1 MVLIKDFF
9 NLHWLKKSDKMNFP
23 DRYAAIDV
31 GSNGMR
37 LLIAKVVEVNG
48 VTSVQKLSLVRV
60 PIRLG
65 EDVFNEGVISEDK
78 KEKFIKTIKAYK
90 LLMDIY
96 QVKDFRAVATS
107 AMREAKNGNE
117 IANLIKKETD
127 IDISLIDGKIEA
139 DLIFSTIYT
148 QNINKNDSY
157 LFIDVGGGSTEIT
170 IFNKGKRVESKSFKI
185 GTVRLL
191 QEKVEDKNW
200 NELDNW
206 LNNVVN
212 SDKDFKAIGTGGNI
226 NRYFKLSRNAH
237 LEPIKLDVLEELYTN
252 LNSLTKEERAEK
264 FRLRYDRADVIVPA
278 GKIYL
283 TILKKCGIDEI
294 IVPKI
299 GLSDGIVYYLFK
311 RDNN

>member
-1 MVLIKDFF
+1 
-9 NLHWLKKSDKMNFP
+9 MNFP
-23 DRYAAIDV
+23 DRYAAIDI

-37 LLIAKVVEVNG
+37 LLIAKVVELNG

-65 EDVFNEGVISEDK
+65 EDVFNEGVISEEK
-78 KEKFIKTIKAYK
+78 KEKFIKAIKSYK

-127 IDISLIDGKIEA
+127 IDISLIDGKMEA

-148 QNINKNDSY
+148 QNINKSDSY

-191 QEKVEDKNW
+191 QGKVEEENW
-200 NELDNW
+200 KELDEW

-226 NRYFKLSRNAH
+226 NRYFKLSRNNH
-237 LEPIKLDVLEELYTN
+237 LEPVKLDVLNELYSD

-264 FRLRYDRADVIVPA
+264 YRLRYDRADVIVPA

-283 TILKKCGIDEI
+283 TILERCGINEI

-299 GLSDGIVYYLFK
+299 GLSDGIVYYLYK
-311 RDNN
+311 RDNY

>member
-1 MVLIKDFF
+1 
-9 NLHWLKKSDKMNFP
+9 MNFP
-23 DRYAAIDV
+23 DRYAAIDI

-37 LLIAKVVEVNG
+37 LLIAKVVENEG
-48 VTSVQKLSLVRV
+48 ITSVQKLSLVRV

-65 EDVFNEGVISEDK
+65 EDVFNSGIISEEK
-78 KEKFIKTIKAYK
+78 KELFIKTIKAYK

-117 IANLIKKETD
+117 IAQIIKEETD
-127 IDISLIDGKIEA
+127 IDISLIDGKMEA

-148 QNINKNDSY
+148 QNISKSDSY

-191 QEKVEDKNW
+191 KDKVDQNNWDEMDK
-200 NELDNW
+200 W
-206 LNNVVN
+206 LENVVN

-226 NRYFKLSRNAH
+226 NRYFKLSRNGH
-237 LEPIKLDVLEELYTN
+237 LEPVKTAVIDELYTD
-252 LNSLTKEERAEK
+252 LNSMNSEERAK
-264 FRLRYDRADVIVPA
+264 KYRLRYDRADVIVPA

-283 TILKKCGIDEI
+283 SILKKCGIDEI

-299 GLSDGIVYYLFK
+299 GLSDGIIYYLFK
-311 RDNN
+311 RDNY

>member
-1 MVLIKDFF
+1 
-9 NLHWLKKSDKMNFP
+9 MNFP
-23 DRYAAIDV
+23 DRYAAIDI

-226 NRYFKLSRNAH
+226 NRYFKLSRNTH
-237 LEPIKLDVLEELYTN
+237 LEPVKIDVLEKLHTN
-252 LNSLTKEERAEK
+252 LKALTKEERAEK

-283 TILKKCGIDEI
+283 TILKKCGIEEI

>member
-1 MVLIKDFF
+1 
-9 NLHWLKKSDKMNFP
+9 MNFP
-23 DRYAAIDV
+23 DRYAAIDI

-226 NRYFKLSRNAH
+226 NRYFKLSRNTH
-237 LEPIKLDVLEELYTN
+237 LEPVKIDVLEKLHTN
-252 LNSLTKEERAEK
+252 LKALTKEARAEK

-283 TILKKCGIDEI
+283 TILKKCGIEEI

>member
-1 MVLIKDFF
+1 
-9 NLHWLKKSDKMNFP
+9 MNFP
-23 DRYAAIDV
+23 DRYAAIDI

-37 LLIAKVVEVNG
+37 LLIAKVIDIKG

-65 EDVFNEGVISEDK
+65 EDVFKEGSISEEK
-78 KEKFIKTIKAYK
+78 KNQFIKTIKAYK

-107 AMREAKNGNE
+107 AMREAQNGNE
-117 IANLIKKETD
+117 IASLIKKETD
-127 IDISLIDGKIEA
+127 IDISLIDGKMEA
-139 DLIFSTIYT
+139 DLIFSTIHT
-148 QNINKNDSY
+148 QKISKNDSY

-191 QEKVEDKNW
+191 QQKVEEHHW
-200 NELDNW
+200 EELDSW

-226 NRYFKLSRNAH
+226 NRYFKLSRNNH
-237 LEPIKLDVLEELYTN
+237 LEPVKLDVLQSLYSD
-252 LNSLTKEERAEK
+252 LGSLTTEERAEK
-264 FRLRYDRADVIVPA
+264 YRLRYDRADVIVPA
-278 GKIYL
+278 GEIYL
-283 TILKKCGIDEI
+283 KILEKCGIEEI

-299 GLSDGIVYYLFK
+299 GLSDGIVYFLYK
-311 RDNN
+311 RDND

>member
-1 MVLIKDFF
+1 
-9 NLHWLKKSDKMNFP
+9 MNFP
-23 DRYAAIDV
+23 DRYAAIDI

-37 LLIAKVVEVNG
+37 LLIAKVVENKG

-65 EDVFNEGVISEDK
+65 EDVFNDGIISDEK
-78 KEKFIKTIKAYK
+78 KNQFVKTIKAYK

-107 AMREAKNGNE
+107 AMREARNGNE

-127 IDISLIDGKIEA
+127 IDISLIDGKMEA

-148 QNINKNDSY
+148 QNISKNDSY

-191 QEKVEDKNW
+191 QNKVEEQNW
-200 NELDNW
+200 EELDNW

-212 SDKDFKAIGTGGNI
+212 SEKDFKAIGTGGNI
-226 NRYFKLSRNAH
+226 NRYFKLSRNNH
-237 LEPIKLDVLEELYTN
+237 LEPVKQTVLKELYED
-252 LNSLTKEERAEK
+252 LNALTTEERAEK
-264 FRLRYDRADVIVPA
+264 YRLRYDRADVIVPA

-283 TILKKCGIDEI
+283 TILEKCGIDEI

-299 GLSDGIVYYLFK
+299 GLSDGIVYYLYK
-311 RDNN
+311 RDN

>member
-1 MVLIKDFF
+1 
-9 NLHWLKKSDKMNFP
+9 MNHP
-23 DRYAAIDV
+23 DRYAAIDI

-37 LLIAKVVEVNG
+37 LLIAKVVENNG
-48 VTSVQKLSLVRV
+48 VTSVQKLSLTRV

-65 EDVFNEGVISEDK
+65 EDVFKTGSITD
-78 KEKFIKTIKAYK
+78 EKRELFIKTIKAYK
-90 LLMDIY
+90 LLMEIY

-117 IANLIKKETD
+117 IATQIKKETG
-127 IDISLIDGKIEA
+127 IELKLIDGKKEA

-170 IFNKGKRVESKSFKI
+170 IFKDGKRTDSMSFKI

-191 QEKVEDKNW
+191 ENKVNEQEWE
-200 NELDNW
+200 ELNTW
-206 LNNVVN
+206 LENVSN
-212 SDKDFKAIGTGGNI
+212 SNQNFKAIGTGGNI
-226 NRYFKLSRNAH
+226 NRYFKLSGNKH
-237 LEPIKLDVLEELYTN
+237 LVPVKQELIRHIYN
-252 LNSLTKEERAEK
+252 DLASLTTEERAEK
-264 FRLRYDRADVIVPA
+264 YRLRYDRADVIVPA

-283 TILKKCGIDEI
+283 NVLEKCGIDEI

-299 GLSDGIVYYLFK
+299 GLSDGVVYNLFQN
-311 RDNN
+311 DNS

>member
-1 MVLIKDFF
+1 
-9 NLHWLKKSDKMNFP
+9 
-23 DRYAAIDV
+23 
-31 GSNGMR
+31 
-37 LLIAKVVEVNG
+37 VVENKG
-48 VTSVQKLSLVRV
+48 VTSIQKLSLVRV

-65 EDVFNEGVISEDK
+65 EDVFNDGIISDEK
-78 KEKFIKTIKAYK
+78 KNQFVKTIKAYK

-96 QVKDFRAVATS
+96 QVKDFRAIATS
-107 AMREAKNGNE
+107 AMREARNGNE

-127 IDISLIDGKIEA
+127 IDISLIDGKMEA

-170 IFNKGKRVESKSFKI
+170 IFNQGKRVESKSFKI

-191 QEKVEDKNW
+191 QNKVEEQNW
-200 NELDNW
+200 EELDDW

-212 SDKDFKAIGTGGNI
+212 SEKDIKAIGTGGNI
-226 NRYFKLSRNAH
+226 NRYFKLSRNNH
-237 LEPIKLDVLEELYTN
+237 LEPVKLKVLKELYED
-252 LNSLTKEERAEK
+252 LNALTTEERTEK
-264 FRLRYDRADVIVPA
+264 YRLRYDRADVIVPA

-283 TILKKCGIDEI
+283 TILEKCGIDEI

-299 GLSDGIVYYLFK
+299 GLSDGIVYYLYK
-311 RDNN
+311 RDN

>member
-1 MVLIKDFF
+1 
-9 NLHWLKKSDKMNFP
+9 MNFP
-23 DRYAAIDV
+23 DRYAAIDI

-37 LLIAKVVEVNG
+37 LLIAKVVELNG

-65 EDVFNEGVISEDK
+65 EDVFNEGVISEEK
-78 KEKFIKTIKAYK
+78 KEKFIKAIKAYK
-90 LLMDIY
+90 LLIDIY

-127 IDISLIDGKIEA
+127 IDISLIDGKMEA

-148 QNINKNDSY
+148 QNINKSDSY

-191 QEKVEDKNW
+191 QGKVEEENW
-200 NELDNW
+200 KELDEW

-226 NRYFKLSRNAH
+226 NRYFKLSRNNH
-237 LEPIKLDVLEELYTN
+237 LEPVKLDVLNELYSD

-264 FRLRYDRADVIVPA
+264 YRLRYDRADVIVPA

-283 TILKKCGIDEI
+283 TILERCGINEI

-299 GLSDGIVYYLFK
+299 GLSDGIVYYLYK
-311 RDNN
+311 RDNY

>member
-1 MVLIKDFF
+1 
-9 NLHWLKKSDKMNFP
+9 MNFP
-23 DRYAAIDV
+23 DRYAAIDI

-37 LLIAKVVEVNG
+37 LLIAKVVENKN

-65 EDVFNEGVISEDK
+65 EDVFNGGIISNEK

-90 LLMDIY
+90 LLMEIY

-107 AMREAKNGNE
+107 AMRESKNGNE
-117 IANLIKKETD
+117 IAQIIKEETD
-127 IDISLIDGKIEA
+127 IDISLIDGKMEA

-148 QNINKNDSY
+148 QNISKTDSY

-191 QEKVEDKNW
+191 QDKVNQSDWDK
-200 NELDNW
+200 LDDW
-206 LNNVVN
+206 LSNVLN

-226 NRYFKLSRNAH
+226 NRYFKLSRNQH
-237 LEPIKLDVLEELYTN
+237 LEPVKTEKIKELYSD
-252 LNSLTKEERAEK
+252 LSSLTKEERAK
-264 FRLRYDRADVIVPA
+264 KYRLRYDRADVIVPA

-283 TILKKCGIDEI
+283 TILEKCGIEEI

-311 RDNN
+311 RDNY

>member
-1 MVLIKDFF
+1 
-9 NLHWLKKSDKMNFP
+9 MNFP
-23 DRYAAIDV
+23 DRYAAIDI

-37 LLIAKVVEVNG
+37 LLIAKVVELNG

-65 EDVFNEGVISEDK
+65 EDVFNEGVISEEK

-127 IDISLIDGKIEA
+127 IDISLIDGKMEA

-148 QNINKNDSY
+148 QNINKSDSY

-191 QEKVEDKNW
+191 QGKVEEENW
-200 NELDNW
+200 KELDEW

-226 NRYFKLSRNAH
+226 NRYFKLSRNNH
-237 LEPIKLDVLEELYTN
+237 LEPVKLDVLNELYSD

-264 FRLRYDRADVIVPA
+264 YRLRYDRADVIVPA

-283 TILKKCGIDEI
+283 TILERCGINEI

-299 GLSDGIVYYLFK
+299 GLSDGIVYYLYK
-311 RDNN
+311 RDNY

>member
-1 MVLIKDFF
+1 
-9 NLHWLKKSDKMNFP
+9 MNFP
-23 DRYAAIDV
+23 DRYAAIDI

-37 LLIAKVVEVNG
+37 LLIAKVLEING

-65 EDVFNEGVISEDK
+65 EDVFNEGIISELK
-78 KEKFIKTIKAYK
+78 KNQFVKTIKAYK
-90 LLMDIY
+90 LLMEIY

-107 AMREAKNGNE
+107 AMREARNGNE

-127 IDISLIDGKIEA
+127 IDISLIDGKMEA

-148 QNINKNDSY
+148 QNISKNDSY

-191 QEKVEDKNW
+191 QDKVEEQNW
-200 NELDNW
+200 QELDTW

-226 NRYFKLSRNAH
+226 NRYFKLSRNEY
-237 LEPIKLDVLEELYTN
+237 LQPVKYDVLQNLYSD
-252 LNSLTKEERAEK
+252 LSSLTKEERAEK
-264 FRLRYDRADVIVPA
+264 YRLRYDRADVIVPA

-283 TILKKCGIDEI
+283 TILEKCGIDEI

-299 GLSDGIVYYLFK
+299 GLSDGIVYYLYK
-311 RDNN
+311 RDNS

>member
-1 MVLIKDFF
+1 M
-9 NLHWLKKSDKMNFP
+9 NMNFP
-23 DRYAAIDV
+23 DRYAAIDI

-37 LLIAKVVEVNG
+37 LLIAKVVENKG

-65 EDVFNEGVISEDK
+65 EDVFNDGIISDEK
-78 KEKFIKTIKAYK
+78 KNQFVKTIKAYK

-107 AMREAKNGNE
+107 AMREARNGNE

-127 IDISLIDGKIEA
+127 IDISLIDGKMEA

-148 QNINKNDSY
+148 QNISKNDSY

-191 QEKVEDKNW
+191 QNKVEEQNW
-200 NELDNW
+200 EELDNW

-212 SDKDFKAIGTGGNI
+212 SEKDFKAIGTGGNI
-226 NRYFKLSRNAH
+226 NRYFKLSRNNH
-237 LEPIKLDVLEELYTN
+237 LEPVKQTVLKELYED
-252 LNSLTKEERAEK
+252 LNALTTEERAEK
-264 FRLRYDRADVIVPA
+264 YRLRYDRADVIVPA

-283 TILKKCGIDEI
+283 SILEKCGIDEI

-299 GLSDGIVYYLFK
+299 GLSDGIVYYLYK
-311 RDNN
+311 RDN

>member
-1 MVLIKDFF
+1 
-9 NLHWLKKSDKMNFP
+9 MNFP
-23 DRYAAIDV
+23 NRYAAIDI

-37 LLIAKVVEVNG
+37 LLIAKVVDIEG
-48 VTSVQKLSLVRV
+48 TISVQKLSLVRV

-65 EDVFNEGVISEDK
+65 EDVFKLGVISEEK
-78 KEKFIKTIKAYK
+78 KDLFIKTIKAYK

-117 IANLIKKETD
+117 IANIIKQETD
-127 IDISLIDGKIEA
+127 IDISLIDGKMEA

-148 QNINKNDSY
+148 QNINKQDSY

-170 IFNKGKRVESKSFKI
+170 IFNKGKRIESKSFKI

-191 QEKVEDKNW
+191 QDKVGASNW
-200 NELDNW
+200 EELDSW
-206 LNNVVN
+206 LENVMN
-212 SDKDFKAIGTGGNI
+212 GKKEFKAIGTGGNI
-226 NRYFKLSRNAH
+226 NRYFKLSGNMH
-237 LEPIKLDVLEELYTN
+237 LQPVKYQSILDLYTD
-252 LNSLTKEERAEK
+252 LNSMSKEERAK
-264 FRLRYDRADVIVPA
+264 KYRLRYDRADVIVPA

-283 TILKKCGIDEI
+283 TILEKCGIQEI

-299 GLSDGIVYYLFK
+299 GLSDGIIYHLFK
-311 RDNN
+311 RDNS

>member
-1 MVLIKDFF
+1 
-9 NLHWLKKSDKMNFP
+9 MNFP
-23 DRYAAIDV
+23 DRYAAIDI

-37 LLIAKVVEVNG
+37 LLIAKVVENKNI
-48 VTSVQKLSLVRV
+48 TSVQKLSLVRV

-65 EDVFNEGVISEDK
+65 EDVFNEGIISDEK

-117 IANLIKKETD
+117 IAQIIKDETD
-127 IDISLIDGKIEA
+127 IDISLIDGKMEA

-148 QNINKNDSY
+148 QNISKTDSY

-170 IFNKGKRVESKSFKI
+170 IFQKGKRVESKSFKI

-191 QEKVEDKNW
+191 QNKVNKSDWEKLDEWLKNV
-200 NELDNW
+200 
-206 LNNVVN
+206 LN
-212 SDKDFKAIGTGGNI
+212 SEKDFTAIGTGGNI

-237 LEPIKLDVLEELYTN
+237 LEPVKKTTIKKLYD
-252 LNSLTKEERAEK
+252 SLKSMTKEERAK
-264 FRLRYDRADVIVPA
+264 KYRLRYDRADVIVPA

-283 TILKKCGIDEI
+283 TILDKCGIDEI

-311 RDNN
+311 RDNS

>member
-1 MVLIKDFF
+1 
-9 NLHWLKKSDKMNFP
+9 MNFP
-23 DRYAAIDV
+23 DRYAAIDI

-37 LLIAKVVEVNG
+37 LLIAKVVEIEG

-65 EDVFNEGVISEDK
+65 EDVFNNGYITEKK

-96 QVKDFRAVATS
+96 EVKDFRAVATS
-107 AMREAKNGNE
+107 AMREATNGNE
-117 IANLIKKETD
+117 IAQLIKKETD
-127 IDISLIDGKIEA
+127 IDISLIDGEMEA
-139 DLIFSTIYT
+139 DLIFSTIHT
-148 QNINKNDSY
+148 QNISKEDSY

-191 QEKVEDKNW
+191 QDKVEESNW
-200 NELDNW
+200 QELDKW
-206 LNNVVN
+206 LENVVN
-212 SDKDFKAIGTGGNI
+212 SDRDFKAIGTGGNI
-226 NRYFKLSRNAH
+226 NRYFKLSKNAH
-237 LEPIKLDVLEELYTN
+237 LQPVKFEVINDLYTD
-252 LNSLTKEERAEK
+252 LSSLTKEERSEK
-264 FRLRYDRADVIVPA
+264 YRLRYDRADVIVPA

-283 TILKKCGIDEI
+283 TILEKCGIDEI

-311 RDNN
+311 QYN